1 MKWRLICR
9 TRLPIELPLPTSHY
23 QGSDFHI
30 SAKIWELATLRHPN
44 FLTPHGKSQKL
55 HRLVVTKFKDYIYWN
70 LNGVKSVE
78 KLLILHRKN
87 KNQMKPWDRN
97 VSNRVPVAEA
107 FCFRY
112 KFVLNQCL
120 IYDVDELRPF
130 KSICYPDSM
139 KKLNTLPIAR

>member
-1 MKWRLICR
+1 MSRRQNLRFCER
-9 TRLPIELPLPTSHY
+9 DSQFPPISLELPLPTSHY

-55 HRLVVTKFKDYIYWN
+55 HRQVVAKFKDYILWN

-87 KNQMKPWDRN
+87 KNQAKP
-97 VSNRVPVAEA
+97 
-107 FCFRY
+107 
-112 KFVLNQCL
+112 
-120 IYDVDELRPF
+120 
-130 KSICYPDSM
+130 
-139 KKLNTLPIAR
+139 